1 MRRSRTYPQHS
12 MDNLKDLREYCLSF
26 VKNTADYKVHG
37 LLSGP
42 DLPAMSTGSS
52 TSQHLSFCGETNHS
66 FDDGWTV
73 DWELYPF
80 YYVFE
85 SLDNLI

>member
-1 MRRSRTYPQHS
+1 

-52 TSQHLSFCGETNHS
+52 TSQHLSFCGDTNRS

-80 YYVFE
+80 
-85 SLDNLI
+85 